1 MNLYNT
7 DNNGTKSFGGVIH
20 TENKGTMMLFDE
32 WNHDSITDSIPVGI
46 NLRMMRVMEAFINIP
61 TLNIKAKR
69 NTKN

>member
-1 MNLYNT
+1 M
-7 DNNGTKSFGGVIH
+7 
-20 TENKGTMMLFDE
+20 KGTAMLFDE
-32 WNHDSITDSIPVGI
+32 WNHDTITDSIPVGI